1 MNRFVYSLT
10 ELVTFRSR
18 NQKHDVQTLTFSL
31 CWHKAQFRTGTANY
45 WFCAFSLSSSV
56 LPKIVR
62 EHFTSLHRANHPFIL
77 YIHRICSTQH
87 TTHMRWYGI
96 RVFATLA
103 KRIYTLYPAVRPDL
117 FRNEREQCIKKAFLL
132 CNTQMKRS
140 NITDTGD
147 VKFAHKLQMKMK
159 MFFFLLSFIS
169 SSFSILFSFG
179 LVWVLLYVHGV
190 DMRHSIFFVDVLI

>member
-31 CWHKAQFRTGTANY
+31 CWHKAQFRTGIANY
-45 WFCAFSLSSSV
+45 WFCAFSLSSSCSTQK
-56 LPKIVR
+56 LYGNTLR
-62 EHFTSLHRANHPFIL
+62 LYTEQNHPFIL

-117 FRNEREQCIKKAFLL
+117 FRNERE
-132 CNTQMKRS
+132 
-140 NITDTGD
+140 
-147 VKFAHKLQMKMK
+147 
-159 MFFFLLSFIS
+159 
-169 SSFSILFSFG
+169 
-179 LVWVLLYVHGV
+179 
-190 DMRHSIFFVDVLI
+190 